1 MVGGAGTRRFVDLPA
16 SDDGMRGVCV
26 YEGEEEGER
35 DGGGRKV
42 SGSKRIH
49 VKDSHANENVLN
61 HDCITINT
69 LVLYCTFVLQDTI
82 GKNWRKST

>member
-1 MVGGAGTRRFVDLPA
+1 M
-16 SDDGMRGVCV
+16 
-26 YEGEEEGER
+26 
-35 DGGGRKV
+35 RKV
-42 SGSKRIH
+42 SGSKRIN

>member
-1 MVGGAGTRRFVDLPA
+1 M
-16 SDDGMRGVCV
+16 
-26 YEGEEEGER
+26 
-35 DGGGRKV
+35 RKV
-42 SGSKRIH
+42 SGSKRIN

-69 LVLYCTFVLQDTI
+69 LVLDCTFVLQDTI